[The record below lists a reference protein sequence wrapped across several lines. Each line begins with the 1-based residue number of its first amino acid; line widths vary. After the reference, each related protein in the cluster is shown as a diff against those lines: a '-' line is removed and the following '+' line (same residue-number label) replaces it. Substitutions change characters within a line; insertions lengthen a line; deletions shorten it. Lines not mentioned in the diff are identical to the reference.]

1 MDILSEKVTK
11 YYKNQKP
18 PNNQTLF
25 IDDQFPP
32 DESSLISLDKK
43 GNFTDLIDGKEK
55 ASLIKT
61 DKIKW
66 KRASEIFDSDY
77 SLFNTTNQISM
88 SDIQQGNLGNCY
100 FLSPIA
106 ALTSYPNLIYQ
117 IFKTKTVNIY
127 GYYEIILYI
136 DGEFQIVLIDDFFPV
151 EKKNEKKLQFAKAN
165 NNAIWVILLE
175 KAWAKVNGGYSN
187 IIGGSPGDALR
198 ALTGFSKLT
207 IKNKDYDE
215 NELYDKIIECLD
227 YQCICCATTID
238 KEKNGLLPNHAFSV
252 LKCFDVKIKKKNY
265 RLIKLRNP
273 WGYIELTGD
282 LNDKC
287 KFLYNELKNINYI
300 IENENDDNGIFYM
313 EISDFKNSFISTDIC
328 YIIYNSKIKLYN
340 CDNYGHLP
348 HVFNLYINNDN
359 SMVSISI
366 SKKFWRFNRI
376 MKEKQYPASCI
387 ITKINNDNKDNQNIL
402 FTDFIGN
409 FESEDDVDIFKILNK
424 GQYLI
429 YTYCDFN
436 HSDEPKLD
444 KYTLIIRSNENFKSY
459 FCYYDYDF
467 SLLRYIIIC
476 SIFENMPKK
485 DLKLLEKKKDII
497 TYTGNDYLNS
507 GYGYRIVF
515 NGKIN
520 ETQVWENSIKNLKN
534 MFLLPPYIL
543 RQSLKK
549 DKSFTF
555 FVDPQTCRIVLGM
568 RASKFGTYWYSLC
581 SKFTNVEK
589 KNENSI
595 PKNDFILED
604 EKKEIFILKNIKDY
618 NMIYDYISL
627 PLNMASKS
635 SIILNS
641 FLEEMKKEYS
651 EIIRKLLILPTTLNE
666 ENLKWKKIKFKNG
679 IYLGLTLKN
688 NIREGRGVFIWND
701 GIPDDTNRIL
711 KYSIGYWKN
720 DKREGFQKDYNK
732 DNFCIFEGNYING
745 ERNGLGNLFWEKG
758 ESFHG
763 FFKNG
768 KRNGFGIVF
777 WKDGSKWE
785 GNFSDGVMDGKG
797 IFYPSTIDK
806 LPERKKSNNGYIAVY
821 KKGKYI
827 KNCKD
832 YI

>member
-25 IDDQFPP
+25 TDDQFPP
-32 DESSLISLDKK
+32 NESSLISLDGK
-43 GNFTDLIDGKEK
+43 GNFSDLIDGKEK
-55 ASLIKT
+55 ASLIKI
-61 DKIKW
+61 DKITW

-151 EKKNEKKLQFAKAN
+151 EKKNEKKLKFAKAN

-215 NELYDKIIECLD
+215 SELYDKIIECLD

-238 KEKNGLLPNHAFSV
+238 EEKNGLLANHAFSV

-265 RLIKLRNP
+265 RLVKLRNP
-273 WGYIELTGD
+273 WGYIELTGE

-287 KFLYNELKNINYI
+287 KFLCDELKNINYNI
-300 IENENDDNGIFYM
+300 ENDDKGIFYM
-313 EISDFKNSFISTDIC
+313 EISDFKKSFISTDIC
-328 YIIYNSKIKLYN
+328 YVIYNSKIKLYN
-340 CDNYGHLP
+340 CDNYSHLP

-429 YTYCDFN
+429 YTYCDYN

-459 FCYYDYDF
+459 FCHYDYDF

-485 DLKLLEKKKDII
+485 DIKLLEKKKDII

-507 GYGYRIVF
+507 GFGYRIVF
-515 NGKIN
+515 NGTIN

-534 MFLLPPYIL
+534 IFLLPPYIF

-589 KNENSI
+589 KKENSI

-604 EKKEIFILKNIKDY
+604 DKKDLFILKNIKDY

-641 FLEEMKKEYS
+641 FLEEMKKDYP

-666 ENLKWKKIKFKNG
+666 ENLKWKKIKFNNG
-679 IYLGLTLKN
+679 IYLGLTLKH
-688 NIREGRGVFIWND
+688 NIREGRGAFIWND

-745 ERNGLGNLFWEKG
+745 ERNGLGNLFWEMG

-797 IFYPSTIDK
+797 IFYPSTVDN
-806 LPERKKSNNGYIAVY
+806 LPQRKKSYNGYIAFY

-827 KNCKD
+827 KNCRD
-832 YI
+832 DI